1 MRLPEN
7 HKYKSAQQENQSSFP
22 NRKKKARATFKK
34 QRSATVNSHENFLA
48 RFTVGLYLRSS

>member
-22 NRKKKARATFKK
+22 NRKKKLG
-34 QRSATVNSHENFLA
+34 QRSKNNDLQQ
-48 RFTVGLYLRSS
+48 